1 MNKIGIIVLCTNS
14 YFPLGIRFAKRFM
27 QFYRGKSEIVFYLF
41 TDIDPK
47 PYLPEGFNYVW
58 KELRN
63 TNWVDGTNSKFT
75 SILSLKDTDCD
86 YLAYFDADTN
96 VSKDFDESWFIGDL
110 VGGQHYADQS
120 YMKEEKAYDRNPQS
134 MAYIPKDTD
143 LPQTYFYGAFFGGVK
158 ENVLR
163 FCDILQSYQK
173 QDRECLNYEPVWN
186 DESYI
191 NKYFHYIRP
200 KTILCKDFVFE
211 VSDKGGIGETRDM
224 SLNIAGLKKDLLL
237 LKEKNINIV
246 NGKVIE
252 I

>member
-1 MNKIGIIVLCTNS
+1 MKIGIVVLCSNA

-27 QFYRGKSEIVFYLF
+27 NFYKGTAEIVFYLF
-41 TDIDPK
+41 TDCDPK
-47 PYLPEGFNYVW
+47 PYLPEGFKYEW

-75 SILSLKDTDCD
+75 SILSLKDTDCTHL
-86 YLAYFDADTN
+86 YYFDADTN
-96 VSKDFDESWFIGDL
+96 VSKDFDESWFLGEL

-134 MAYIPKDTD
+134 MAYIPKDTT
-143 LPQTYFYGAFFGGVK
+143 LPQMYYYGAFFGG
-158 ENVLR
+158 
-163 FCDILQSYQK
+163 
-173 QDRECLNYEPVWN
+173 CLSKVMGLCETLIDWQTRDKSIGYEPVWN
-186 DESYI
+186 DESYLQ
-191 NKYFHYIRP
+191 KYFHYNPP
-200 KTILCKDFVFE
+200 KTILCEDFVFE

-224 SLNIAGLKKDLLL
+224 GLNIDKLKSKLLE
-237 LKEKNINIV
+237 LKEKNVNIV

>member
-1 MNKIGIIVLCTNS
+1 MKIGIVVLCSNS

-41 TDIDPK
+41 TDCDPK
-47 PYLPEGFNYVW
+47 PYLPEGFNFVW

-86 YLAYFDADTN
+86 YLFYCDADTN
-96 VSKDFDESWFIGDL
+96 VSKDFTESWFIGDL

-143 LPQTYFYGAFFGGVK
+143 LPQMYYYGAMFGGCMSKMIELCETLIKWQIYDKSVG
-158 ENVLR
+158 
-163 FCDILQSYQK
+163 
-173 QDRECLNYEPVWN
+173 YEPIWN
-186 DESYI
+186 DESFL
-191 NKYFHYIRP
+191 NAFFHYNPP
-200 KTILCKDFVFE
+200 KTILCEDFVFE

-224 SLNIAGLKKDLLL
+224 SLNIEGLKKDLL
-237 LKEKNINIV
+237 
-246 NGKVIE
+246 
-252 I
+252 